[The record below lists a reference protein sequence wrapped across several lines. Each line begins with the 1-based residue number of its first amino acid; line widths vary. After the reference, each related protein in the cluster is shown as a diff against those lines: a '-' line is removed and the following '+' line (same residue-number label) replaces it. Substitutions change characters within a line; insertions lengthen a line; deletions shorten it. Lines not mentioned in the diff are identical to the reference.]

1 MHSAA
6 VPGKGVFKASG
17 RAGAACVK
25 QREQDDAS
33 MRWERCTK
41 QKAISERCDS
51 RGIE

>member
-17 RAGAACVK
+17 RAGAACAK

-33 MRWERCTK
+33 MRWDKTR
-41 QKAISERCDS
+41 KAKGNIRKVRQSWH
-51 RGIE
+51 